1 MDFKEQLGQLNASL
15 NHSIN
20 FVLNKLADF
29 PGLSLG
35 EQISYPA
42 IGIGF
47 ILIIISAVMFII

>member
-42 IGIGF
+42 IKMVNNLKW
-47 ILIIISAVMFII
+47 LII